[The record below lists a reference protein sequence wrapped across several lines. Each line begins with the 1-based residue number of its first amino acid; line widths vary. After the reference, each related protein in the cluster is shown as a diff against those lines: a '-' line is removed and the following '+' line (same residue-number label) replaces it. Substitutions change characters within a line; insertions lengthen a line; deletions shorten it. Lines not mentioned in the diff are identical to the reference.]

1 MRWQRFKT
9 DRGSAILEFIVVGI
23 LLNVGILVFS
33 TQLMQIQR
41 DQMVAESVAR
51 HATRLLSRGAT
62 EIEAQN
68 LASQIAQQFGYGPDL
83 ISVRATCSSE
93 GCNQIGDFVTLQVKA
108 NRATTTATMPVT
120 VFTADPAPP
129 EAVPSE

>member
-9 DRGSAILEFIVVGI
+9 DEGSAILEFIVVGI

-62 EIEAQN
+62 EVEAQN
-68 LASQIAQQFGYGPDL
+68 LAAQIAHQFGYSTDL
-83 ISVRATCSSE
+83 ISLRASCSSE
-93 GCNQIGDFVTLQVKA
+93 GCNQLGDFVTIRVKA
-108 NRATTTATMPVT
+108 NRAVSTATMPVT
-120 VFTADPAPP
+120 IFATDAIGESASND
-129 EAVPSE
+129 